1 MKYFYL
7 TADGATAGPEP
18 LETLCAMMSSGTLS
32 LATLVVPAGG
42 EDWTPLARV
51 LRYFYQDASG
61 ATAGPVVFSE
71 LDRLCQ
77 IHAIPTDAWVVEESG
92 TGWKA
97 AAAVLS
103 AGGVKLPAQPA
114 AQRVVHATYRPQ
126 QATSPNPYAAP
137 HAPVG
142 RRTVMRHRP
151 TGGMGRVRYIL
162 NSLALH
168 FLSSGLLVAFIFIKS
183 GHRTLDATQYE
194 RLTNDFLVLYL
205 VMMVIN
211 LVGGTWLTALRIQN
225 IGWSRLLVLLVIAP
239 VIIVIFAS
247 LVPGLAKLS
256 LLIPILG
263 LLGIF
268 AVIFQTSLLI
278 LPPGF
283 ARHKRLDAAAW
294 ILLAIIVVLIAAA
307 ISLLV
312 VRKQPDLKEESPAP
326 APAASFLRTE
336 F

>member
-7 TADGATAGPEP
+7 TADATTSGPEP
-18 LETLCAMMSSGTLS
+18 LETLCAMMNSGSLS

-51 LRYFYQDASG
+51 LRYFYQDARG

-103 AGGVKLPAQPA
+103 AGGVKLPAAPA
-114 AQRVVHATYRPQ
+114 TPRVVHATYRPQ
-126 QATSPNPYAAP
+126 HATSANPYATP

-142 RRTVMRHRP
+142 HRTVVRHRK
-151 TGGMGRVRYIL
+151 TGGIGRLWFIL
-162 NSLALH
+162 GGFILFVVAIL
-168 FLSSGLLVAFIFIKS
+168 LLVAFFWM
-183 GHRTLDATQYE
+183 RLPNRNLDAFNYE
-194 RLTNDFLVLYL
+194 SLVRDFLVLYISIL
-205 VMMVIN
+205 VI
-211 LVGGTWLTALRIQN
+211 LFIGGTCLSVLRIQN
-225 IGWSRLLVLLVIAP
+225 IGWPRLLVLAILAP
-239 VIIVIFAS
+239 SIGGVLGESFKITAS
-247 LVPGLAKLS
+247 WFYL
-256 LLIPILG
+256 ILG

-268 AVIFQTSLLI
+268 ALIFQISLLI

-283 ARHKRLDAAAW
+283 ARHKRMDTAAW
-294 ILLAIIVVLIAAA
+294 IILIVLVLLFAGTVTYSVT
-307 ISLLV
+307 
-312 VRKQPDLKEESPAP
+312 RKESNDPVEPAKP
-326 APAASFLRTE
+326 APAAIFLPRGA
-336 F
+336 